1 VTDDQWEALVAEFH
15 EGHALYAH
23 GHAGEFVV
31 ETVGQPAPL
40 LADMP
45 DDWSWEQA
53 AGDVQ

>member
-1 VTDDQWEALVAEFH
+1 VTDDQWETLVAEFH